1 MLPLH
6 FVFVNNA
13 RRAMA
18 RSRRGLL
25 SIGFC
30 GLFLIIII
38 IGVLRL
44 VWLAELAGNV
54 LGPLLEYVL
63 LVGLIVGPGLGSLV
77 TEHVLDLLNDAGS
90 FGHGAVVVG
99 NAVLF
104 LFGVDF
110 ADPKPPELLAFEP
123 TSTAFATPL
132 GNGRVPLGQQPFR
145 LFVRIPQDG
154 IIQTQILCIYT
165 NTQRERISNR
175 HTHILIYAHK
185 KCLVGAKC
193 VCVQVLTLCLPNS
206 SPLFFFFP
214 PRVLRPTFLLTL
226 MV

>member
-1 MLPLH
+1 
-6 FVFVNNA
+6 
-13 RRAMA
+13 MA

-25 SIGFC
+25 GVGFC

-38 IGVLRL
+38 VVLRL
-44 VWLAELAGNV
+44 VWLSELAGNV

-154 IIQTQILCIYT
+154 IIQTQILYIYI
-165 NTQRERISNR
+165 Q
-175 HTHILIYAHK
+175 THKESELATDTLIYSYMHTKSVLLAPS
-185 KCLVGAKC
+185 
-193 VCVQVLTLCLPNS
+193 VCVYKY
-206 SPLFFFFP
+206 
-214 PRVLRPTFLLTL
+214 LRFVCPIPVPCFSFFLLVSCVQHFCSL
-226 MV
+226 